1 MKSTLH
7 RALVLSLYLVAFSL
21 LGYFAWQGLPYYL
34 TPIAERPRH
43 PLYWDYKPGGRMGL
57 LFGITGASMMVL
69 MLLYS
74 VRKRLPFARR
84 FGPVASWLDYHI
96 FLGIGGPLFILLHCS
111 FKVQGLV
118 ALSFWSM
125 IAVALSGIAGRF
137 LYRQIPRSSAGD
149 ELSRGEVEAGDRDLT
164 RRLSSEYGLSDE
176 ALARLD
182 EIANASAAPDASLL
196 RLALGLP
203 FDLWTM
209 RRRLRSF
216 RRQHLAPAG
225 APGATPSA
233 DRHRFEQMVGAKV
246 KIHRRLALWQRVREL
261 FHYWHVFH
269 KPFAVI
275 MYLFM
280 AVHIGVA
287 WMTGYGWVG
296 H

>member
-7 RALVLSLYLVAFSL
+7 RLLVAGLYLALFSL
-21 LGYFAWQGLPYYL
+21 LGYFAWQGAPYYL
-34 TPIAERPRH
+34 TPLAERPRH
-43 PLYWDYKPGGRMGL
+43 PLYWDFKPAGRLGL
-57 LFGITGASMMVL
+57 VFGITGAAMMVL

-74 VRKRLPFARR
+74 MRKRLPFARR
-84 FGPVASWLDYHI
+84 LGPVAEWLDFHI
-96 FLGIGGPLFILLHCS
+96 FLGIGGPLFILLHSS

-125 IAVALSGIAGRF
+125 VAVALSGIAGRF
-137 LYRQIPRSSAGD
+137 LYRQIPRSRTGD
-149 ELSRGEVEAGDRDLT
+149 ELSRGEVEAGDRELT
-164 RRLSSEYGLSDE
+164 ERLSSEHGLSAA

-182 EIANASAAPDASLL
+182 EIATASAAPKASLL
-196 RLALGLP
+196 RLALGFP
-203 FDLWTM
+203 FDLWVM

-216 RRQHLAPAG
+216 RRQFLPAAAG
-225 APGATPSA
+225 ERRA
-233 DRHRFEQMVGAKV
+233 RHRFEDLVGAKV
-246 KIHRRLALWQRVREL
+246 RVHRRLALWQRVREL

-287 WMTGYGWVG
+287 WMTGYGWVK